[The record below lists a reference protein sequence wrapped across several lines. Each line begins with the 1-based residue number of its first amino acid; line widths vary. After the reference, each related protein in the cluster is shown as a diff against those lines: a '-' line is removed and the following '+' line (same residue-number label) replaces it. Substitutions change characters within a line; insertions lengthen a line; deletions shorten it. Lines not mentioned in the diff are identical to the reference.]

1 MPRHIFVLNLTGT
14 AQEFGDEHSIRH
26 PVTPDSDGSPP
37 HDWHLLDV
45 DACLTALEA
54 DPDGLPAS
62 RAQERLDRYGQNVL
76 EIESQPSAWRRLI
89 RQFNNV
95 LLYVLLGSAALTA
108 GLGQWLDTAVIVGV
122 VLINALVGFVQE
134 GRAEQAM
141 LALRSML
148 RLRALV
154 LRAGRA
160 VETDAAELVPGD
172 VIILQAGDRVP
183 ADARL
188 MATKHLETDQSI
200 LTGESTPTP
209 KDTATLVEA
218 TPLPERANI
227 VYAGTLVT
235 RGWSKALV
243 VGTGG
248 ETELGQI
255 SGALRSIH
263 RLTTPLLERI
273 SVFARRLTLLILVLA
288 GAIAMFG
295 GLVHGYP
302 TSDMLI
308 AAVSIAVAAVPEGL
322 PPVITITLAI
332 GVQLMSRRHAV
343 VRRLPAVETL
353 GEVDVICTDKT
364 GTLTANEMTTRTVVT
379 ADARFETTGIGF
391 NAPGMLVP
399 VTSMQPERPA
409 SLEALL
415 LAALNCNDA
424 RLSIDPDGYTV
435 SGDPTECAL
444 AVLAAKGGLDPEDVN
459 HALPRLDVIPFESEQ
474 RLMATLHRQNSVNV
488 AYVKGA
494 PETVIALCGSELT
507 EAEPQPVSRDRWLSA
522 AAELAG
528 EGERVLALAR
538 LVLPTEV
545 QEISLS
551 SLEDR
556 LELLGIV
563 GTMDPPRTEVPEA
576 LRRCRSAG
584 IRVKMV
590 TGDHARTASAVGRE
604 LGLNE
609 DHSVLT
615 GEDLDRLDDAAF
627 TAAAES
633 TDVFA
638 RTSPEHK
645 LRLVTALQ
653 AKGHV
658 VAMTGDGVNDA
669 PALKR
674 SDVGVAMGLKGT
686 QAARE
691 AAEVVLADDNF
702 ATIVRAVEA
711 GRNIYENIRKSIVFL
726 LPTSVTEAL
735 VIALAIV
742 FGYQL
747 PMTPVQILWINM
759 ITAVTLG
766 IALAFEPGTPDVMRH
781 PPRASRT
788 PLLSGLVIWRTGFVS
803 FVMLTAITWLFALE
817 ASQQE
822 TEYAR
827 TAAVNLLVLFEV
839 VYLISSRH
847 LNRTSFSIEGFTGN
861 RVVLLSIAAVALFQ
875 VLFVYTAPFQQLF
888 DSRPLSTES
897 WNRIW
902 LLGLGLFIV
911 VELEKLLRR
920 TLLGVR
926 QADTAASPR
935 GSR

>member
-1 MPRHIFVLNLTGT
+1 MAAIGP
-14 AQEFGDEHSIRH
+14 
-26 PVTPDSDGSPP
+26 PPD
-37 HDWHLLDV
+37 WYQLDT
-45 DACLTALEA
+45 DACLTALDA
-54 DPDGLPAS
+54 DPEGLAVS
-62 RAQERLDRYGQNVL
+62 DAQARLDRYGENVL
-76 EIESQPSAWRRLI
+76 ETEVPPSTWRRLF

-108 GLGQWLDTAVIVGV
+108 VLGQWVDTAVIVGV
-122 VLINALVGFVQE
+122 VLINALVGFIQE

-154 LRAGRA
+154 LRAGRPA
-160 VETDAAELVPGD
+160 ETDAAELVPGD
-172 VIILQAGDRVP
+172 IIVLQAGDRVP

-188 MATKHLETDQSI
+188 MDTKHLETDQSI
-200 LTGESTPTP
+200 LTGESTPTL
-209 KDTATLVEA
+209 KNTVTLLEA

-235 RGWSKALV
+235 RGWGKALV
-243 VGTGG
+243 VSTGG
-248 ETELGQI
+248 ATELGQI
-255 SGALRSIH
+255 SGALRSIA
-263 RLTTPLLERI
+263 RLTTPLLDRI
-273 SVFARRLTLLILVLA
+273 GVFARHLTLLILSLA
-288 GAIAMFG
+288 GAIALFG

-302 TSDMLI
+302 IQDMLI

-332 GVQLMSRRHAV
+332 GVQLMSRRQAL

-353 GEVDVICTDKT
+353 GEIDVICTDKT
-364 GTLTANEMTTRTVVT
+364 GTLTANEMTTRTVLT
-379 ADARFETTGIGF
+379 ADARFETTGVGF
-391 NAPGMLVP
+391 TAPGKLIP
-399 VTSMQPERPA
+399 HSSTQPERPA

-415 LAALNCNDA
+415 KAALNCNDA
-424 RLSIDPDGYTV
+424 RLTIEPEGYSV

-444 AVLAAKGGLDPEDVN
+444 AVLAAKGGLSPEDPSHVP
-459 HALPRLDVIPFESEQ
+459 PRLDVIPFESEQ
-474 RLMATLHRQNSVNV
+474 RFMATLHQQESGNV

-494 PETVIALCGSELT
+494 PETVIALCGTELT
-507 EAEPQPVSRDRWLSA
+507 ESNSQPVARDRWLSA
-522 AAELAG
+522 AAQLAG
-528 EGERVLALAR
+528 EGERVLAFAR
-538 LVLPTEV
+538 LALPAET
-545 QEISLS
+545 QELTLS
-551 SLEDR
+551 DLEGK

-584 IRVKMV
+584 IGVKMV
-590 TGDHARTASAVGRE
+590 TGDHARTAAAVGRE
-604 LGLNE
+604 LGLTTNQP
-609 DHSVLT
+609 VLT
-615 GEDLDRLDDAAF
+615 GEDLDLLDDAAF
-627 TAAAES
+627 AQAAED

-645 LRLVTALQ
+645 LRLVSALQ
-653 AKGHV
+653 ANGHV

-711 GRNIYENIRKSIVFL
+711 GRNIYENIRKSVVFL

-735 VIALAIV
+735 VIALAVV

-747 PMTPVQILWINM
+747 PMTPAQILWINM

-766 IALAFEPGTPDVMRH
+766 IALAFEPGSPDVMRY
-781 PPRASRT
+781 PPRAART
-788 PLLSGLVIWRTGFVS
+788 PLLTGLVVWRTGFVS
-803 FVMLTAITWLFALE
+803 VVMLGAITWLFALE
-817 ASQQE
+817 AAQHE

-827 TAAVNLLVLFEV
+827 TAAVNLLVLFEA

-847 LNRTSFSIEGFTGN
+847 LNRTSISLEGLTGN
-861 RVVLLSIAAVALFQ
+861 RAVLMSIAAVALFQ
-875 VLFVYTAPFQQLF
+875 ALFVYTAPFQQLF
-888 DSRPLSTES
+888 ESRPLTVET

-911 VELEKLLRR
+911 VEVEKFLRR
-920 TLLGVR
+920 TLLGDR
-926 QADTAASPR
+926 KAHTAETPGR
-935 GSR
+935 GH

>member
-1 MPRHIFVLNLTGT
+1 MCSSEQPDRARTVSLETPG
-14 AQEFGDEHSIRH
+14 AEHTS
-26 PVTPDSDGSPP
+26 SA
-37 HDWHLLDV
+37 DWHLLDIE
-45 DACLTALEA
+45 ACLTALNA

-62 RAQERLDRYGQNVL
+62 SAQERLDRYGQNIL
-76 EIESQPSAWRRLI
+76 ETEAPPSAWRRLI

-95 LLYVLLGSAALTA
+95 LLYVLLGSAMLTA
-108 GLGQWLDTAVIVGV
+108 GLGHWVDAAVIVSV
-122 VLINALVGFVQE
+122 VLINAVVGFVQE

-141 LALRSML
+141 LALKSML

-154 LRAGRA
+154 LRAGQPIEA
-160 VETDAAELVPGD
+160 DAAELVPGD
-172 VIILQAGDRVP
+172 VIVLQAGDRVP

-188 MATKHLETDQSI
+188 MDSKHLEIDQSI
-200 LTGESTPTP
+200 LTGESTPSP
-209 KDTATLVEA
+209 KSIDTLLAP
-218 TPLPERANI
+218 TPLPERANM
-227 VYAGTLVT
+227 VYAGTLIT
-235 RGWSKALV
+235 RGWGKALV
-243 VGTGG
+243 VGTGAA
-248 ETELGQI
+248 TELGHI

-263 RLTTPLLERI
+263 KLTTPLLDRI
-273 SVFARRLTLLILVLA
+273 SVFARRLTLLILLLA
-288 GAIAMFG
+288 GVIALVG
-295 GLVHGYP
+295 DLVHGYP
-302 TSDMLI
+302 FTDMLA

-332 GVQLMSRRHAV
+332 GVQLMSRQHAI

-379 ADARFETTGIGF
+379 ADARIETTGIGF
-391 NAPGMLVP
+391 NAPGTLIP
-399 VTSMQPERPA
+399 RTSTQPERPA

-424 RLSIDPDGYTV
+424 TLTIDSDGYTV
-435 SGDPTECAL
+435 NGDPTDCAL
-444 AVLAAKGGLDPEDVN
+444 AVLAAKGGLNPENAN

-474 RLMATLHRQNSVNV
+474 RIMATLHRHGTGNV
-488 AYVKGA
+488 VYVKGA
-494 PETVIALCGSELT
+494 PETVISLCGTERNGPESHRLT
-507 EAEPQPVSRDRWLSA
+507 AQRWLSA
-522 AAELAG
+522 VAELAR
-528 EGERVLALAR
+528 EGQRVLALAC
-538 LVLPTEV
+538 LELPADV
-545 QEISLS
+545 QKITLGE
-551 SLEDR
+551 LEGR
-556 LELLGIV
+556 LELLGVV
-563 GTMDPPRTEVPEA
+563 GTIDPPRAEVPRA
-576 LRRCRSAG
+576 LKRCRSAG
-584 IRVKMV
+584 IGVKMI
-590 TGDHARTASAVGRE
+590 TGDHLETASAIGRA
-604 LGLNE
+604 LGLNQ
-609 DHSVLT
+609 DHSALT
-615 GEDLDRLDDAAF
+615 GEDLDQLDDAALSEVVEF
-627 TAAAES
+627 

-669 PALKR
+669 PALKQ
-674 SDVGVAMGLKGT
+674 SDVGIAMGLKGT

-702 ATIVRAVEA
+702 ATIVQAVEA
-711 GRNIYENIRKSIVFL
+711 GRNVYENIRKTVVFL

-781 PPRASRT
+781 PPRAAQT
-788 PLLSGLVIWRTGFVS
+788 PLLSGFVLWRTGFVS
-803 FVMLTAITWLFALE
+803 LVMLAAITWLFAVE
-817 ASQQE
+817 AAQQE

-827 TAAVNLLVLFEV
+827 TAAVNLLVFFEA

-847 LNRTSFSIEGFTGN
+847 LNRTSFSIDGLTGN
-861 RVVLLSIAAVALFQ
+861 RAALLSIAAVALFQ

-888 DSRPLSTES
+888 DSRPLNADS

-911 VELEKLLRR
+911 VELEKFLRR
-920 TLLGVR
+920 NLLGDSD
-926 QADTAASPR
+926 ADTATTHR
-935 GSR
+935 QRH

>member
-1 MPRHIFVLNLTGT
+1 MISVESEDKSSF
-14 AQEFGDEHSIRH
+14 
-26 PVTPDSDGSPP
+26 PD
-37 HDWHLLDV
+37 DWHLLDV
-45 DACLTALEA
+45 AGCLAALDA
-54 DPDGLPAS
+54 DPEGLPAKS
-62 RAQERLDRYGQNVL
+62 AAERLRRYGQNVL
-76 EIESQPSAWRRLI
+76 ETESPSSAWRRLF

-95 LLYVLLGSAALTA
+95 LLYVLLGSAVLTA
-108 GLGQWLDTAVIVGV
+108 GLGHAVDTAVILGV
-122 VLINALVGFVQE
+122 VLINALVGFIQE
-134 GRAEQAM
+134 GRAEHAM
-141 LALRSML
+141 QALRSML
-148 RLRALV
+148 RLRALI
-154 LRAGRA
+154 LRDGRQ
-160 VETDAAELVPGD
+160 VEADAAELVPGD
-172 VIILQAGDRVP
+172 VIVLQAGDRVP
-183 ADARL
+183 ADVRL
-188 MATKHLETDQSI
+188 MAVKHLETDQSI
-200 LTGESTPTP
+200 LTGESTPAP
-209 KDTATLVEA
+209 KQTDTLAGP
-218 TPLPERANI
+218 TPLPERSNI

-235 RGWSKALV
+235 RGWAKALV
-243 VGTGG
+243 VATGG

-255 SGALRSIH
+255 SGALGSIH
-263 RLTTPLLERI
+263 RLTTPLLEKI
-273 SVFARRLTLLILVLA
+273 GTFARRLTALILLLA
-288 GAIAMFG
+288 GAIALFG
-295 GLVHGYP
+295 ALFHDYP
-302 TSDMLI
+302 ASEMVI

-322 PPVITITLAI
+322 PPVITIALAI

-343 VRRLPAVETL
+343 VRRVPAVETL

-364 GTLTANEMTTRTVVT
+364 GTLTANEMTTRTVLT

-391 NAPGMLVP
+391 TVPGRLVP
-399 VTSMQPERPA
+399 HSSAQPDRPA
-409 SLEALL
+409 GLGELL

-424 RLSIDPDGYTV
+424 RLTIESDSYAV

-444 AVLAAKGGLDPEDVN
+444 AVLAAKGGLDPEN
-459 HALPRLDVIPFESEQ
+459 PAHALPRLDVIPFESEQ
-474 RLMATLHRQNSVNV
+474 RLMATLHRRSDAGNV

-494 PETVIALCGSELT
+494 PETVIALCGTELADSGT
-507 EAEPQPVSRDRWLSA
+507 RPLDEARWLSA

-538 LVLPTEV
+538 LLLPSQALT
-545 QEISLS
+545 LS
-551 SLEDR
+551 MEALEGD
-556 LELLGIV
+556 LELLGLV
-563 GTMDPPRTEVPEA
+563 GTMDPPRPEVPEA

-590 TGDHARTASAVGRE
+590 TGDHAETALAIGRE
-604 LGLNE
+604 LGIT
-609 DHSVLT
+609 DTQTVHT
-615 GEDLDRLDDAAF
+615 GESLDELDEASF
-627 TAAAES
+627 STAAEE

-638 RTSPEHK
+638 RTSPAHK

-702 ATIVRAVEA
+702 ATIVQAVEA
-711 GRNIYENIRKSIVFL
+711 GRNVYENIRKSVIFL

-766 IALAFEPGTPDVMRH
+766 IALAFEPGNPEVMRF
-781 PPRASRT
+781 PPREART

-803 FVMLTAITWLFALE
+803 FIMLGAITWLFALE
-817 ASQQE
+817 IAAQG

-827 TAAVNLLVLFEV
+827 TAAVSLLVLFEAF
-839 VYLISSRH
+839 YLISSRH
-847 LNRTSFSIEGFTGN
+847 LNRTSLSLEGLVGN

-875 VLFVYTAPFQQLF
+875 LLFVYTEPLQRLF
-888 DSRPLSTES
+888 ESRPLNLET
-897 WNRIW
+897 WYRIW

-911 VELEKLLRR
+911 VEMEKLMRRTVLRR
-920 TLLGVR
+920 KPP
-926 QADTAASPR
+926 QAAPIETGDR
-935 GSR
+935 

>member
-1 MPRHIFVLNLTGT
+1 MTADSERPPR
-14 AQEFGDEHSIRH
+14 
-26 PVTPDSDGSPP
+26 
-37 HDWHLLDV
+37 DWHLLDTE
-45 DACLTALEA
+45 ACLRALGA
-54 DPDGLPAS
+54 DADGLTAS
-62 RAQERLDRYGQNVL
+62 SAQERLDRYGQNVL
-76 EIESQPSAWRRLI
+76 ETESPPSSWRRLL

-122 VLINALVGFVQE
+122 VLINALVGYIQE

-141 LALRSML
+141 LALKSML

-160 VETDAAELVPGD
+160 IETDAAELVPGD

-188 MATKHLETDQSI
+188 MDTKHLETDQSI

-209 KDTATLVEA
+209 KNVDTLVEA
-218 TPLPERANI
+218 TPLPERDNI

-235 RGWSKALV
+235 RGWGKALV
-243 VGTGG
+243 TGTGDA
-248 ETELGQI
+248 TELGQI
-255 SGALRSIH
+255 SGALSAIH

-273 SVFARRLTLLILVLA
+273 GVFARRLTLLILVLA

-332 GVQLMSRRHAV
+332 GVQLMSRSHAV

-391 NAPGMLVP
+391 NAPGKLVSA
-399 VTSMQPERPA
+399 TSTQPEWPA

-424 RLSIDPDGYTV
+424 RLTIDPDGYTV

-444 AVLAAKGGLDPEDVN
+444 AVLAAKGGLDPEDAN

-474 RLMATLHRQNSVNV
+474 RFMATLHRQNSVNV

-494 PETVIALCGSELT
+494 PETVIALCGTELAET
-507 EAEPQPVSRDRWLSA
+507 ELQPMARERWLSA
-522 AAELAG
+522 AAELAR

-545 QEISLS
+545 QEITFSA
-551 SLEDR
+551 LEGR

-563 GTMDPPRTEVPEA
+563 GTMDPPRAEVPEA

-590 TGDHARTASAVGRE
+590 TGDHALTAAAVSRE
-604 LGLNE
+604 LGLNGDRE
-609 DHSVLT
+609 VLT
-615 GEDLDRLDDAAF
+615 GADLDQLDDAAF
-627 TAAAES
+627 TNAAED

-658 VAMTGDGVNDA
+658 VAMTGDGVNDS

-691 AAEVVLADDNF
+691 ASEIVLADDNF
-702 ATIVRAVEA
+702 ATIVQAVET
-711 GRNIYENIRKSIVFL
+711 GRNIYENIRKSVVFL

-766 IALAFEPGTPDVMRH
+766 IALAFEPGSPDVMRH
-781 PPRASRT
+781 PPRASRA

-817 ASQQE
+817 AAEQE

-827 TAAVNLLVLFEV
+827 TAAVNLLVLFEI

-847 LNRTSFSIEGFTGN
+847 LDRTSLSIEGFTGN
-861 RVVLLSIAAVALFQ
+861 RVVLLSIGAVVLFQ
-875 VLFVYTAPFQQLF
+875 ALFVYTAPFQQLF

-911 VELEKLLRR
+911 IELEKFLRR
-920 TLLGVR
+920 TLLGGR
-926 QADTAASPR
+926 EADKARTPR
-935 GSR
+935 GSD